1 MWQGIFNMGQCKTR
15 TRTVSEMMQ
24 EVDADDEAYN
34 QGVYF
39 RIPALCWVPV
49 AFLLVCT
56 GLASFFKFCAAHY
69 PPGGTPVIGLMPP
82 NL

>member
-1 MWQGIFNMGQCKTR
+1 MWQGIFNMGQYKTR
-15 TRTVSEMMQ
+15 TRTVSEMLQ
-24 EVDADDEAYN
+24 EVDAEDEEYN

-39 RIPALCWVPV
+39 GLPPLYWVPV

-69 PPGGTPVIGLMPP
+69 LPGGAAVIGLIPP